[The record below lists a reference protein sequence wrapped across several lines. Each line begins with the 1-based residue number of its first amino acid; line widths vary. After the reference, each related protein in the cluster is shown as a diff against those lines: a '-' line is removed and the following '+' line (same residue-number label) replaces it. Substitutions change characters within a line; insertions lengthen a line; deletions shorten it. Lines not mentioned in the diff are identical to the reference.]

1 MNVSKSIDIEHRIF
15 QGQYVPCY
23 IPKIN
28 NVPVLDEQSF
38 ILKESINDA
47 KTKITNNYPMVKSI
61 LDNKVKEI
69 ESFMEKNS
77 KFFDWVNI
85 NKNNDDTFPEEGL
98 DVMVSDGKHYDVAY
112 YVRSGEYKWL
122 KVNVDLD
129 DANDFTSFVPIK
141 WKIIV

>member
-85 NKNNDDTFPEEGL
+85 DKNNDDTFQ
-98 DVMVSDGKHYDVAY
+98 K
-112 YVRSGEYKWL
+112 K
-122 KVNVDLD
+122 DLM
-129 DANDFTSFVPIK
+129 
-141 WKIIV
+141 